1 MQEHLLKILNKFSL
15 RWDLINEN
23 IIDTNTF
30 IFIDGIENEE
40 RWNYYHYVCKELKIK
55 DKVIRYHGMNS
66 ELASQKKREGHKR
79 ENDFKLKYGFEVKS
93 GQEKADL
100 IKDGEIY
107 ASLKGGKKIQYGMHV
122 LNNTP
127 EKIKELFSD
136 WVFTYK
142 NNLVSFNERLDIAN
156 KIIQKL
162 QNSRELRYYW
172 INWFCRKYENLP
184 YIIIRDVKNGE
195 MYYRISYDDLINV
208 IVDNINFYTTKGTI
222 KINTNIDLGEKK
234 RRVLFEFEIRKD
246 KKNLLMHGT
255 SEVIIKIIK
264 KYKIDVKEIYKI
276 K

>member
-23 IIDTNTF
+23 IIDINTF
-30 IFIDGIENEE
+30 IFLDDIENEE

-55 DKVIRYHGMNS
+55 DKVIRSHGMNS

-79 ENDFKLKYGFEVKS
+79 ENDFKLNYGFEVKS

-222 KINTNIDLGEKK
+222 KINANIDLGEKE

-276 K
+276 E

>member
-23 IIDTNTF
+23 IIDINTF
-30 IFIDGIENEE
+30 IFLDDIENEE

-55 DKVIRYHGMNS
+55 DKVIRSHGMNS

-222 KINTNIDLGEKK
+222 KINANIDLGEKE

-276 K
+276 E